1 MMYAMMALYD
11 SDLKDEIFTLME
23 LAEVKNY
30 TQFTNLHGS
39 SQQGKKE
46 GSVSWPGAN
55 EILLLVVSD
64 EERTRLMKIIS
75 DYKNERESKP
85 PLLVFDWNLAEVM

>member
-1 MMYAMMALYD
+1 MMNAMMALYD
-11 SDLKDEIFTLME
+11 SDLKDEVFAILE
-23 LAEVKNY
+23 LAKIKNY

-46 GSVSWPGAN
+46 GTVAWPGAN

-64 EERTRLMKIIS
+64 DEKQQLLEEIVH
-75 DYKNERESKP
+75 YKENRDSKP
-85 PLLVFDWNLAEVM
+85 PLLVFDWKLSEVL